1 MSYLALAR
9 KWRPGTFS
17 DLVGQSH
24 VVRALTNSL
33 ESDRVHHAYLFSGT
47 RGVGK
52 TTIARILA
60 KALNC
65 ENGVV
70 AEPCG
75 KCGACISIDEG
86 RFVDLIEVDA
96 ASRTGVESTRELL
109 ENVQYA
115 PSNGR
120 YKVYLIDEVHML
132 STHSFN
138 ALLKTLEEPPPH
150 VKFLLATTDPQKL
163 PVTVLSRCLQF
174 NLKRLPTNLITERM
188 TKICDA
194 EGLAAEPSALSRLAR
209 AAAGSMRDALSL
221 LDQGLV
227 FGGNEL
233 NDADAA
239 EMLGSLDQKHIGNL
253 LNALIAGNAIGLTES
268 IRVLDELVPDYAS
281 VLSDLATALQQIA
294 VIQLAGIAALDP
306 DMESEGLEEFAGC
319 IDPDT
324 VQLYYEIACSGGR
337 DMALAPEP
345 RLGFEMCLLRMLAFS
360 RGPSSLPQAPVGGSS
375 GSGSVA
381 PSSRQSPP
389 SQQVPPSKSTAP
401 QPLEGRVSTAVTPA
415 VLANPDDWLVL
426 VASLGLSGLAG
437 QLAEHCAFV
446 KRAEGVVHLSIDAGN
461 DHLTM
466 PNMQSR
472 LKDALELRL
481 GESIKLTIECREDV
495 SVDSDT
501 VASRLADEEEQK
513 LDDARAAIQ
522 TDANVQELVD
532 LFDAKVDDK
541 SIAPNSGS

>member
-9 KWRPGTFS
+9 KWRPGTFA

-75 KCGACISIDEG
+75 KCSACLAIDEG

-96 ASRTGVESTRELL
+96 ASRTKVDDTRELL

-115 PSNGR
+115 PTNAR

-132 STHSFN
+132 SNSSFN

-174 NLKRLPTNLITERM
+174 NLKRLQTTLMSDRM
-188 TKICDA
+188 AKICAA
-194 EGLAAEPSALSRLAR
+194 EGLTAEPAALTRLAR
-209 AAAGSMRDALSL
+209 AASGSMRDALSL

-233 NDADAA
+233 TDKDTA

-253 LNALIAGNAIGLTES
+253 LEALISADATELIAR

-294 VIQLAGIAALDP
+294 VIQLAGAAALDP
-306 DMESEGLEEFAGC
+306 DMDNDGLEGIAGRL
-319 IDPDT
+319 DAEL
-324 VQLYYEIACSGGR
+324 VQLYYEIACAGR
-337 DMALAPEP
+337 RDISLAPEP

-360 RGPSSLPQAPVGGSS
+360 RGPGATAIAGGGGSAAAKAPASKPAVAKQEPSTPAAAPASIRPTAKAISAAPVLNSS
-375 GSGSVA
+375 
-381 PSSRQSPP
+381 
-389 SQQVPPSKSTAP
+389 
-401 QPLEGRVSTAVTPA
+401 E
-415 VLANPDDWLVL
+415 DWLQL
-426 VASLGLSGLAG
+426 VAGLGLSGMAGELAK
-437 QLAEHCAFV
+437 HCALVSFNN
-446 KRAEGVVHLSIDAGN
+446 GVIALSIDAAN
-461 DHLTM
+461 EALLTD
-466 PNMQSR
+466 NMKGRMQDTLQARFSDP
-472 LKDALELRL
+472 LKLLFEPRVAQALQTADTIAQRHEDAKQEELDAARDAIT
-481 GESIKLTIECREDV
+481 GEAAVQDLIKR
-495 SVDSDT
+495 
-501 VASRLADEEEQK
+501 
-513 LDDARAAIQ
+513 
-522 TDANVQELVD
+522 
-532 LFDAKVDDK
+532 FDATVDTS
-541 SIAPNSGS
+541 SILPNSNK

>member
-9 KWRPGTFS
+9 KWRPGTFA

-75 KCGACISIDEG
+75 KCSACLAIDEG

-96 ASRTGVESTRELL
+96 ASRTKVDDTRELL

-115 PSNGR
+115 PTNAR

-132 STHSFN
+132 SNSSFN

-174 NLKRLPTNLITERM
+174 NLKRLQTTLMSDRM
-188 TKICDA
+188 AKICAA
-194 EGLAAEPSALSRLAR
+194 EGLTAEPAALTRLAR
-209 AAAGSMRDALSL
+209 AASGSMRDALSL

-233 NDADAA
+233 TDKDTA

-253 LNALIAGNAIGLTES
+253 LEALISTDATELIAR

-294 VIQLAGIAALDP
+294 VIQLAGAAALDP
-306 DMESEGLEEFAGC
+306 DMDNDGLEDIAGRL
-319 IDPDT
+319 DAEL
-324 VQLYYEIACSGGR
+324 VQLYYEIACAGR
-337 DMALAPEP
+337 RDISLAPEP

-360 RGPSSLPQAPVGGSS
+360 RGPGATAIVGGGGTAAAKAPASKPAVAKQKPSTPAAAPASIRPTAKAISAAPVLNSS
-375 GSGSVA
+375 
-381 PSSRQSPP
+381 
-389 SQQVPPSKSTAP
+389 
-401 QPLEGRVSTAVTPA
+401 E
-415 VLANPDDWLVL
+415 DWLQL
-426 VASLGLSGLAG
+426 VAGLGLSGMAGELAK
-437 QLAEHCAFV
+437 HCALV
-446 KRAEGVVHLSIDAGN
+446 SSNNGVIRLSIDAAN
-461 DHLTM
+461 EALLTD
-466 PNMQSR
+466 NMKGRMQ
-472 LKDALELRL
+472 DALQACFSDPL
-481 GESIKLTIECREDV
+481 KLLFEP
-495 SVDSDT
+495 
-501 VASRLADEEEQK
+501 
-513 LDDARAAIQ
+513 RAAQ
-522 TDANVQELVD
+522 TLQTADTIAQRHEDSKQEELDAARDAITGEAAVQD
-532 LFDAKVDDK
+532 LIKRFDATLDTS
-541 SIAPNSGS
+541 SILPNSSK

>member
-9 KWRPGTFS
+9 KWRPGTFA

-75 KCGACISIDEG
+75 KCSACLAIDEG
-86 RFVDLIEVDA
+86 RFIDLIEVDA
-96 ASRTGVESTRELL
+96 ASRTKVDDTRELL

-115 PSNGR
+115 PTNAR

-132 STHSFN
+132 SNSSFN

-174 NLKRLPTNLITERM
+174 NLKRLQTTLMSDRM
-188 TKICDA
+188 AKICAA
-194 EGLAAEPSALSRLAR
+194 EGLTAEPAALTRLAR
-209 AAAGSMRDALSL
+209 AASGSMRDALSL

-233 NDADAA
+233 NDKDTA

-253 LNALIAGNAIGLTES
+253 LEALISTDATELIGR
-268 IRVLDELVPDYAS
+268 IRALDELVPDYAS

-294 VIQLAGIAALDP
+294 VIQLAGAAALDP
-306 DMESEGLEEFAGC
+306 DMDNDGLEDIAGRL
-319 IDPDT
+319 DAEL
-324 VQLYYEIACSGGR
+324 VQLYYEIACAGR
-337 DMALAPEP
+337 RDISLAPEP

-360 RGPSSLPQAPVGGSS
+360 RGPGATAIAGGGSAAAKASASKPAVAKQKPSTPAAAPASIRPTAKAISAAPVLNSS
-375 GSGSVA
+375 
-381 PSSRQSPP
+381 
-389 SQQVPPSKSTAP
+389 
-401 QPLEGRVSTAVTPA
+401 E
-415 VLANPDDWLVL
+415 DWLQL
-426 VASLGLSGLAG
+426 VAGLSLSGMAGELAK
-437 QLAEHCAFV
+437 HCALVSFNN
-446 KRAEGVVHLSIDAGN
+446 GVIALSIDAAN
-461 DHLTM
+461 EALLTD
-466 PNMQSR
+466 NMKGRMQDTLQARFSDP
-472 LKDALELRL
+472 LKLLFEPRVAQALQTADTIAQRHEDAKQEELDAARDAIT
-481 GESIKLTIECREDV
+481 GEAAVQDLIKR
-495 SVDSDT
+495 
-501 VASRLADEEEQK
+501 
-513 LDDARAAIQ
+513 
-522 TDANVQELVD
+522 
-532 LFDAKVDDK
+532 FDATVDTS
-541 SIAPNSGS
+541 SILPNSNK

>member
-9 KWRPGTFS
+9 KWRPGTFA

-75 KCGACISIDEG
+75 KCSACLAIDEG

-96 ASRTGVESTRELL
+96 ASRTKVDDTRELL

-115 PSNGR
+115 PTNAR

-132 STHSFN
+132 SNSSFN

-174 NLKRLPTNLITERM
+174 NLKRLPTALMSDRM
-188 TKICDA
+188 AKICSA
-194 EGLAAEPSALSRLAR
+194 EGLTAEPAALTRLAR
-209 AAAGSMRDALSL
+209 AASGSMRDALSL

-233 NDADAA
+233 NDNDTA

-253 LNALIAGNAIGLTES
+253 LDALISADATELIAR
-268 IRVLDELVPDYAS
+268 IRALDELVPDYAS
-281 VLSDLATALQQIA
+281 VLSDLASALQQIA
-294 VIQLAGIAALDP
+294 VIQLAGAAALDP
-306 DMESEGLEEFAGC
+306 DMDNDALEGIAGQL
-319 IDPDT
+319 DAEL
-324 VQLYYEIACSGGR
+324 VQLYYEIACAGR
-337 DMALAPEP
+337 RDISLAPEP
-345 RLGFEMCLLRMLAFS
+345 RLGFEMSLLRMLAFS
-360 RGPSSLPQAPVGGSS
+360 RGPGVLASDGGGGSTPAKAPV
-375 GSGSVA
+375 
-381 PSSRQSPP
+381 
-389 SQQVPPSKSTAP
+389 SKP
-401 QPLEGRVSTAVTPA
+401 AVTKQKPSTPSA
-415 VLANPDDWLVL
+415 APTSTRSAAKAISAAPVLNSSEDWLQL
-426 VASLGLSGLAG
+426 VAGLGLSGMAGELAK
-437 QLAEHCAFV
+437 HCALVSFNN
-446 KRAEGVVHLSIDAGN
+446 GVIALSIDAAN
-461 DHLTM
+461 EALLTD
-466 PNMQSR
+466 NMKGRMQ
-472 LKDALELRL
+472 DALQACFSDPLKLLFEPCAAQASQSADTIAQRHEDAKQQQLDTARDAIN
-481 GESIKLTIECREDV
+481 GEAAVQDLIKR
-495 SVDSDT
+495 
-501 VASRLADEEEQK
+501 
-513 LDDARAAIQ
+513 
-522 TDANVQELVD
+522 
-532 LFDAKVDDK
+532 FDATVDAS
-541 SIAPNSGS
+541 SIVPNTGK